1 MSSFSST
8 GEHCT
13 APAVSRQSKDSK
25 GRGPRTTLAIQSEPQ
40 PTRPGGAGK
49 ASSGKPPMT
58 AKGVIS
64 LLQDHRTFP
73 KAGCRHKTRSC
84 LKCNADKERVLKTSC
99 LPRSLSSAPRL
110 FKRRSRD
117 LSFKLLPLH
126 PPRQAVLSSAIYAGG
141 LSEGSLLQPELVGQ
155 PVGLGTKQFCNGATY
170 GPMIPS

>member
-13 APAVSRQSKDSK
+13 APAVLRHSKDCK
-25 GRGPRTTLAIQSEPQ
+25 GRGPQTTLAIQSEPQ

-64 LLQDHRTFP
+64 LLQVHRTFP

-110 FKRRSRD
+110 FKRRSQD
-117 LSFKLLPLH
+117 LCLSFLFVRHGTLFCLLQFTQGDGPKGVFPSQSWL
-126 PPRQAVLSSAIYAGG
+126 V
-141 LSEGSLLQPELVGQ
+141 SLL
-155 PVGLGTKQFCNGATY
+155 A
-170 GPMIPS
+170 